1 MREGILLKKQNEN
14 GVTTLKLCLYLISL
28 WILLFMLIV
37 LKADMSEIGCNMT
50 WIVWKSVLVKNIV
63 PCICIILI
71 LLGGIGYIIFRDML
85 KNAKDLPVKIEQC
98 ESINYENLSF
108 LATYIIPMVCFP
120 METGREIFVLFAV
133 IIIIGCIFVKTNLYY
148 TNPSLVLM
156 GFNIYNITCQSNGGF
171 GQGIVIVHGK
181 LKKDDTIKYLSL
193 SDNIYF
199 ARRYNYVHKRLEN

>member
-63 PCICIILI
+63 SCICIILI
-71 LLGGIGYIIFRDML
+71 LLGGIGYIIFRDIL

-193 SDNIYF
+193 SDNVYF
-199 ARRYNYVHKRLEN
+199 ARRYDYVHKRFEN